1 MNRMP
6 PALAHPHPPTPP
18 RVFAIA
24 FAASVAG
31 VLALATGA
39 SADFLTPQSGGSSN
53 ADDIDTLYK
62 IVLAVAVVI
71 FVGVEGALL
80 YSLVKF
86 RARKD
91 AVPAQ
96 IRGNT
101 SLEIGWTLRAAGGLV
116 VLAGVT
122 FPMFGGV

>member
-1 MNRMP
+1 MT
-6 PALAHPHPPTPP
+6 L
-18 RVFAIA
+18 VE
-24 FAASVAG
+24 G
-31 VLALATGA
+31 GALATGA

-62 IVLAVAVVI
+62 IVLVVAAVI
-71 FVGVEGALL
+71 FVGVEGVLL
-80 YSLVKF
+80 YALVKF

-101 SLEIGWTLRAAGGLV
+101 RLEVGWTIGAALVLV
-116 VLAGVT
+116 VLAAVT
-122 FPMFGGV
+122 FGMLGGIRTPP